1 MGMLG
6 RGSGSRLVRATQP
19 SRHDAPKLAT
29 QALVQ
34 LGYPRPIAVHAVSA
48 ASGRDLETEALRRT
62 GS

>member
-1 MGMLG
+1 
-6 RGSGSRLVRATQP
+6 VT
-19 SRHDAPKLAT
+19 KLAT

>member
-1 MGMLG
+1 V
-6 RGSGSRLVRATQP
+6 S
-19 SRHDAPKLAT
+19 KLAT

-48 ASGRDLETEALRRT
+48 ASAHLGGRDLETEALRRT